1 MMDQE
6 LNGDVRTQGIL
17 EYSREMIDFGERVPV
32 DTLGSKG
39 VKRK

>member
-1 MMDQE
+1 MRKWKGKID
-6 LNGDVRTQGIL
+6 
-17 EYSREMIDFGERVPV
+17 SREIIDFGERVPV

>member
-1 MMDQE
+1 M
-6 LNGDVRTQGIL
+6 RTQEGGACSHEI
-17 EYSREMIDFGERVPV
+17 IDFGERVPV